1 MVSHFCTIINEDQH
15 VDNWFDNQHNLTI
28 IHSLQNKCR
37 YTALGI
43 YLILLSMSVRY
54 GKGEFLYMQVLVCTG
69 KYLVN
74 SFLFCLVL
82 ITGGDVVFRVK
93 SLLQA
98 ALENSR
104 AAV

>member
-1 MVSHFCTIINEDQH
+1 M
-15 VDNWFDNQHNLTI
+15 
-28 IHSLQNKCR
+28 
-37 YTALGI
+37 
-43 YLILLSMSVRY
+43 RY